1 LKHLKTTSISIFVFV
16 TIIHLLL
23 IMKFV
28 TSDKLV
34 ATKKET
40 VQRIDLRNVTLVSK
54 PKVIPKPK
62 KKIKKKP
69 KPKKKIKPKPK
80 PKPKKRV
87 KPIAKPK
94 PVPKPE
100 VKPEPQAQEEPQ
112 KEVKEVKKS
121 EPVVAEPKLS
131 ASQVKIIQS
140 QYIAEIKNA
149 IEEKK
154 YYPRRARRL
163 KHQGVVTV
171 RFTILKD
178 GTIKDISLENPS
190 RFKRLNSGA
199 LKTLQSIGKFSP
211 IPKELKLDKWEIV
224 VPIEYILR

>member
-1 LKHLKTTSISIFVFV
+1 MKHLKTTSIFVFV
-16 TIIHLLL
+16 FVVIVHLLL
-23 IMKFV
+23 IMKLV

-40 VQRIDLRNVTLVSK
+40 VQKIDLRNVTLVSK
-54 PKVIPKPK
+54 PKVQVK
-62 KKIKKKP
+62 KKIKLKPKKKP

-94 PVPKPE
+94 PVL
-100 VKPEPQAQEEPQ
+100 KPEPEPQEEPQ
-112 KEVKEVKKS
+112 KEVKEVKPSK
-121 EPVVAEPKLS
+121 PVVAKPKLS
-131 ASQVKIIQS
+131 ATQAEIIKS
-140 QYIAEIKNA
+140 QYIQEIKNA

-154 YYPRRARRL
+154 YYPRRARKL
-163 KHQGVVTV
+163 HHEGTVSV

-211 IPKELKLDKWEIV
+211 IPKELNLDDWEIV
-224 VPIEYILR
+224 VPIEYILK